1 MNPLKIEGTPC
12 PHARW
17 IIDADDRHV
26 HCSQCGLVLDAFD
39 ILLSEA
45 RLYEQQEGFLAKT
58 RGELA
63 HLHEQVAE
71 QSRALGRLRKSVDNE
86 NRKLTKLIARR
97 KALEGEVEAIE
108 ADRSPPR
115 EGAFQL
121 ELAAGAAA
129 ERFTS

>member
-39 ILLSEA
+39 VLVSEA
-45 RLYEQQEGFLAKT
+45 RLYEQQECFLSKA

-63 HLHEQVAE
+63 HLHEQCAE
-71 QSRALGRLRKSVDNE
+71 QRKALGVLRKSVDNE
-86 NRKLTKLIARR
+86 NRKLKKLIARR
-97 KALEGEVEAIE
+97 KALEDEVEAAE

-121 ELAAGAAA
+121 DLAALAAA